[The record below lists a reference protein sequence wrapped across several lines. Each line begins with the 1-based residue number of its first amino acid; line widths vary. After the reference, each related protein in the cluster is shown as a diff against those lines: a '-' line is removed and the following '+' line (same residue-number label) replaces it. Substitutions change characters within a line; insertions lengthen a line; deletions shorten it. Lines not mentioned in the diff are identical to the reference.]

1 MWRKLGLMTLLS
13 MSGYLYAADIALTMR
28 AEKRP
33 TENCSLFDDSEVL
46 SIFELLVG
54 ACALRG

>member
-28 AEKRP
+28 AEK
-33 TENCSLFDDSEVL
+33 
-46 SIFELLVG
+46 LV
-54 ACALRG
+54 RGLCRVHC